1 MNLGTCP
8 NCNEDV
14 LLPNESAEFGYYVG
28 ATDMTHVACGE
39 RVLMV
44 PYVDY
49 NYDYFPFDC

>member
-28 ATDMTHVACGE
+28 DQ
-39 RVLMV
+39 
-44 PYVDY
+44 
-49 NYDYFPFDC
+49 FPFNC